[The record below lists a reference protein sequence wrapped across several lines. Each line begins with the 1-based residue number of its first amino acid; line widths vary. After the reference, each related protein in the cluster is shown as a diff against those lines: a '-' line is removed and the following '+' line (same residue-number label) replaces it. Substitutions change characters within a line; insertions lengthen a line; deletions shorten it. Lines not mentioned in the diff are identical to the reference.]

1 MSITL
6 FCLVKGN
13 TTANAFSVKISKD
26 EPVSE
31 LKKAIKAEK
40 APEFDNFPADK
51 LKLWKVTIPGDQ
63 DDQLRNLILQ
73 DSDELLAINDIGD
86 YWPTSPPKKHIHVI
100 VKLPLLSLEE
110 ALSCI
115 PPPITYSPKCTLS
128 KTTTKVSGVPPTSVQ
143 LWNDFFEEV
152 NRFRFDQQPRF
163 ERPKFDDRIIVLIE
177 EDVRV
182 AIHVNIC
189 LTLNDLTGPD
199 CVYSRRPTEHHWH
212 TRFQLPSC
220 GVIDLGD

>member
-13 TTANAFSVKISKD
+13 TSEDAFSVKISRD

-40 APEFDNFPADK
+40 APEFDNFPADR

-73 DSDELLAINDIGD
+73 DSDELSAINDIGD

-100 VKLPLLSLEE
+100 VKLPR
-110 ALSCI
+110 
-115 PPPITYSPKCTLS
+115 KCL
-128 KTTTKVSGVPPTSVQ
+128 VQ
-143 LWNDFFEEV
+143 YV
-152 NRFRFDQQPRF
+152 IFRHF
-163 ERPKFDDRIIVLIE
+163 
-177 EDVRV
+177 
-182 AIHVNIC
+182 
-189 LTLNDLTGPD
+189 
-199 CVYSRRPTEHHWH
+199 
-212 TRFQLPSC
+212 PS
-220 GVIDLGD
+220 